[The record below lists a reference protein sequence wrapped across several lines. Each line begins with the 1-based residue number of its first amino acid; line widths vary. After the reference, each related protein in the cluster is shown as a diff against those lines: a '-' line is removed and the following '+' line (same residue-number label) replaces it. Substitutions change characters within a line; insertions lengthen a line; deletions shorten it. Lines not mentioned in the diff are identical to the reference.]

1 MSEPPALFGVFHL
14 VAHQIIKTPPLK
26 SLFCNDLRKNR
37 GARVVVTPYV
47 VVTYNYLGNL
57 SISFRISVDRLKT
70 SLYNGRYK

>member
-1 MSEPPALFGVFHL
+1 MSEPPAIFVPVRSVLD
-14 VAHQIIKTPPLK
+14 QIIKTPPLK
-26 SLFCNDLRKNR
+26 SLFCNDLRKKR

-70 SLYNGRYK
+70 SV